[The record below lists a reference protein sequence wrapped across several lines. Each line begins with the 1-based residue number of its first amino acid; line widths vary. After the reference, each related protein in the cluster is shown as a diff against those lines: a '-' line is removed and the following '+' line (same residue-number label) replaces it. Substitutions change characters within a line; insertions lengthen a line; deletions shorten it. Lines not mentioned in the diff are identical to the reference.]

1 MGMVVVTKP
10 LACALPVGSSKSVSD
25 SLKEL
30 EFKLE
35 DT

>member
-10 LACALPVGSSKSVSD
+10 LACALAVGSKSVSD